1 MITNSKRIGQ
11 IQYELTTLYDLL
23 NNRDISVEEYYSK
36 VYPLEYELECLTDI

>member
-1 MITNSKRIGQ
+1 MIANSKRIGQ

-23 NNRDISVEEYYSK
+23 NHRDISVEEYYSK

>member
-1 MITNSKRIGQ
+1 MTANSKRIGQ

-23 NNRDISVEEYYSK
+23 NHRDISVEEYYSK

>member
-1 MITNSKRIGQ
+1 MKANSKRIGK

-23 NNRDISVEEYYSK
+23 NHRDISVEEYYSK

>member
-1 MITNSKRIGQ
+1 MTASSKRIGQ

-36 VYPLEYELECLTDI
+36 VNPLEYELDSIR